1 MQDGTD
7 CLNQASIQ
15 IDDSAV
21 VGHLARQPAPRPRRL
36 RRRTDIT
43 LEPTA
48 VKMIEMTVKERHQN
62 LIQLLLGSE

>member
-1 MQDGTD
+1 
-7 CLNQASIQ
+7 
-15 IDDSAV
+15 
-21 VGHLARQPAPRPRRL
+21 
-36 RRRTDIT
+36 